1 MEKYFVTK
9 EEATALAEIG
19 CRFNTPFYYDR
30 TNDVMFD
37 VEVYMGYDDAGH
49 NEIVNCD
56 FDDLQFERS
65 SDKEILA
72 PTYAEA
78 LDWFRNK
85 EEVFK
90 IDVDLVG
97 KGVEY
102 TAYVMKLG
110 EFITAGKF
118 SSYNE
123 AERCILNFYISV
135 EIENKIY
142 ELEKLK
148 KNEN

>member
-9 EEATALAEIG
+9 EEAKALAEIG
-19 CRFNTPFYYDR
+19 CKFDTPFYYDR

-72 PTYAEA
+72 PTIHEA
-78 LDWFRNK
+78 LEWF
-85 EEVFK
+85 ES
-90 IDVDLVG
+90 
-97 KGVEY
+97 KGERYMIKVEFNDY
-102 TAYVMKLG
+102 TAEVMQEG
-110 EFITAGKF
+110 TFIPIGKYK
-118 SSYNE
+118 SRKE
-123 AERCILNFYISV
+123 AEESIMKFYIRTG
-135 EIENKIY
+135 IEEKIY
-142 ELEKLK
+142 KLEKLTK
-148 KNEN
+148 I

>member
-9 EEATALAEIG
+9 EEAIALAEIG
-19 CRFNTPFYYDR
+19 CKFNTPFYYDR

-72 PTYAEA
+72 PTIHEA
-78 LDWFRNK
+78 LEWFRSK
-85 EEVFK
+85 GEVFK
-90 IDVDLVG
+90 IDIKL
-97 KGVEY
+97 KRERVEY
-102 TAYVMKLG
+102 VTMLLDCG
-110 EFITAGKF
+110 EWVREGKYPTYF
-118 SSYNE
+118 E
-123 AERCILNFYISV
+123 AEKGLLEYYID
-135 EIENKIY
+135 NYK
-142 ELEKLK
+142 EKLK
-148 KNEN
+148 

>member
-9 EEATALAEIG
+9 EEAIALAEIG
-19 CRFNTPFYYDR
+19 CKFDTPFYYDR

-72 PTYAEA
+72 PTIHEA
-78 LDWFRNK
+78 LEWF
-85 EEVFK
+85 ES
-90 IDVDLVG
+90 
-97 KGVEY
+97 KGERYMIKVEFNDY
-102 TAYVMKLG
+102 TAEVMQEG
-110 EFITAGKF
+110 TFIPIGKYK
-118 SSYNE
+118 SRKE
-123 AERCILNFYISV
+123 AEESIMKFYIRTG
-135 EIENKIY
+135 IEEKIY
-142 ELEKLK
+142 KLEKLTK
-148 KNEN
+148 I